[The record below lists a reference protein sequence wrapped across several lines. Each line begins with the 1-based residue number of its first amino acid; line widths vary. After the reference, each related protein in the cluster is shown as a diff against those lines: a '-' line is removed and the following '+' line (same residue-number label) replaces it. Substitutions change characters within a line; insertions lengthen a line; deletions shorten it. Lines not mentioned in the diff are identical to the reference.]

1 MGALA
6 VVLPALLLL
15 IVILGSICLA
25 RKLRRRKEALSL
37 EKDLENKEKEMA
49 RKERGKERVGKGR
62 KNV

>member
-1 MGALA
+1 MEALA

-15 IVILGSICLA
+15 LLILGSICLI

-49 RKERGKERVGKGR
+49 RKEQGQERVGKER
-62 KNV
+62 KNG